1 MTRLTKRNCA
11 QEEGRDWARG
21 RNTRWLP
28 GTGDRQLAGPW
39 GWFRVF
45 RKARGSRERVKMQGY
60 LCTGAL
66 ALRGHENSG
75 AHHRPA
81 RPSNASPRHPPTLS
95 SRRSAAFPPP
105 RPRSRSAGNGRG
117 LGGARPSSCPDWLM
131 QLSILNLFFD
141 GGGGATRSAPDHVC
155 HPQPTTLVQVRG
167 QEAIGGKRARH
178 PRPRPVLA
186 GPRRNILHSRPLPH
200 RGIGAAASQEGRSE
214 M

>member
-1 MTRLTKRNCA
+1 MAAGHGRSPAGRPMGMVSGLPEGQRLTRESQDA
-11 QEEGRDWARG
+11 GVPVYRRAR
-21 RNTRWLP
+21 
-28 GTGDRQLAGPW
+28 LARP
-39 GWFRVF
+39 
-45 RKARGSRERVKMQGY
+45 RE
-60 LCTGAL
+60 
-66 ALRGHENSG
+66 LRR
-75 AHHRPA
+75 APPA
-81 RPSNASPRHPPTLS
+81 RAPKQREPTPPSDSEFPSLCCVSPL
-95 SRRSAAFPPP
+95 P